1 MSHIAN
7 IYPHHDL
14 LNLAFYHLEEIER
27 KDADDKLEG
36 VALDCM
42 SCLIALAIGVE
53 GLINF
58 CGSKLIEEWK
68 EREPYYKKLKQVS
81 ASLKI
86 ELNEDKEPF
95 STLSKLKNLR
105 DELAHPKPVNREG
118 EVKSK
123 EDLNKLMETAW
134 DPFCNSKY
142 VHYAYEQVKE
152 FEKII
157 YAHPEIKNSGIL
169 TSAWGW
175 GDIGA

>member
-1 MSHIAN
+1 MSHVAN

-58 CGSKLIEEWK
+58 CGSKLVDEWK
-68 EREPYYKKLKQVS
+68 EREPNFKKLKQVS
-81 ASLKI
+81 APLKI
-86 ELNEDKEPF
+86 EPDENEEPF
-95 STLSKLKNLR
+95 ETLSKLKNLR

-123 EDLNKLMETAW
+123 ADLNELMKTA
-134 DPFCNSKY
+134 
-142 VHYAYEQVKE
+142 
-152 FEKII
+152 
-157 YAHPEIKNSGIL
+157 
-169 TSAWGW
+169 
-175 GDIGA
+175 